1 MTRLRCFWRALDLL
15 IEASGRSLR
24 EVSEGEVG
32 ELVEEIVGHR
42 GGGRIF
48 VVGAGRSGLV
58 GRAFAMRLMHLGL
71 NAYVVGETITPALK
85 SGDTLIAISGSGRT
99 RTVVEIAR
107 LARKAGGRVIAIT
120 SSKRSPLA
128 RISDHAIRIPSKLEG
143 EGLECAPPLG
153 TLFELSCWI
162 FLDAVVAEL
171 MERLAVR
178 EEDMR
183 SRHTNLDWC

>member
-1 MTRLRCFWRALDLL
+1 MARLRCFWKTLDLL

-24 EVSEGEVG
+24 EVSEGEVS
-32 ELVEEIVGHR
+32 ELVEEVIGHR

-71 NAYVVGETITPALK
+71 NAYVVGETITPALR
-85 SGDTLIAISGSGRT
+85 SGDTLIAISRSGRT

-128 RISDHAIRIPSKLEG
+128 RISDHAIRIPSKLG
-143 EGLECAPPLG
+143 GGLECAPPLG

-183 SRHTNLDWC
+183 SRHTNLDWY